1 MEIIT
6 TLAAMVA
13 WSQQTRAQ
21 ARTIALV
28 PTMGFFHDGH
38 LSLMRQAANEADV
51 VVVSLF
57 VNPIQFGENEDL
69 STYPRDLARDEALA
83 SAQGVDVLF
92 CPCAEELYPPHFQT
106 TVQVAE
112 LTSSLCGASRPGHF
126 DGVTTV
132 VSKLFNLVGP
142 QVAIFGQKDLQQLMV
157 VRRMVVDLN
166 FPVRIIAHPIVR
178 EADGLAMSSRNS
190 YLSLEE
196 RQQALCLSQA
206 LTMAQHLAE
215 EKQTAAQIEEAARSY
230 ISATPGVAVEYIK
243 IIDERTMQGSSCV
256 DSHAVLALAVRVG
269 QTRLIDNGW
278 LLSG

>member
-1 MEIIT
+1 MKIIT

-92 CPCAEELYPPHFQT
+92 CPGAEELYPPHFQT

-126 DGVTTV
+126 VGVTTV

-166 FPVRIIAHPIVR
+166 FPIRIIAHPIVR

-196 RQQALCLSQA
+196 RQQALCLSQS

-215 EKQTAAQIEEAARSY
+215 EKQSAAQIEEAVRSY